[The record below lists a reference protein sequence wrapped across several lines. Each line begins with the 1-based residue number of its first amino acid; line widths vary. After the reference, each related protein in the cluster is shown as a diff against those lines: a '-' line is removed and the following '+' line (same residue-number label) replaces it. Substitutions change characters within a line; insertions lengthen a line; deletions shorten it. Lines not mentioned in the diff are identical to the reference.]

1 MTTPNPLERLLHD
14 LVIANRILAHE
25 GVLDAYGHVSV
36 RNPLRPDH
44 FFLSR
49 SRSPELVTR
58 EDIMEF
64 DYAGNP
70 TPGDTRPPYLERFIH
85 GGIYEARPDIHA
97 VVHSHADEVLP
108 FTIAN
113 RVLQPVIHT
122 ASDIGSLVSVW
133 DIRDKFGDTNMLVVN
148 PEQGRDLGGADART
162 RLCGRC
168 AQPVSGGQDGG
179 LSAAERPH
187 LEGRIAAGR
196 SENALTRRGGRTRH
210 HRPRRAGLAP
220 RLGVLVPAHQHDAV
234 LGAVAFIRAG
244 CRPA

>member
-122 ASDIGSLVSVW
+122 ASDMGSRVSVW

-148 PEQGRDLGGADART
+148 PEQGRDLAQCLGPDRVVLMRGHGFAAGAPSLFQVVKTAVYLPLNART
-162 RLCGRC
+162 LKE
-168 AQPVSGGQDGG
+168 G
-179 LSAAERPH
+179 LQLGEVKTLSPGEVAARATTDPD
-187 LEGRIAAGR
+187 APA
-196 SENALTRRGGRTRH
+196 S
-210 HRPRRAGLAP
+210 RRAWEYW
-220 RLGVLVPAHQHDAV
+220 
-234 LGAVAFIRAG
+234 
-244 CRPA
+244 CRRINMTPYWEL

>member
-122 ASDIGSLVSVW
+122 ASDMGSRVSVW

-148 PEQGRDLGGADART
+148 PEQGRDLAQCLGPDRVVLMRGHGFAAGAPSLFQVVKTAVYLPLNART
-162 RLCGRC
+162 LKEGLQLGEVKTLSPGEVAVR
-168 AQPVSGGQDGG
+168 ATTDQDAPA
-179 LSAAERPH
+179 S
-187 LEGRIAAGR
+187 
-196 SENALTRRGGRTRH
+196 
-210 HRPRRAGLAP
+210 RRAWEYW
-220 RLGVLVPAHQHDAV
+220 
-234 LGAVAFIRAG
+234 
-244 CRPA
+244 CRRINMTPYWEL

>member
-1 MTTPNPLERLLHD
+1 VTTPNPLERLLHD

-122 ASDIGSLVSVW
+122 ASDIGSRVSVW

-148 PEQGRDLGGADART
+148 PEQGRDLAQCLGPDRVVLMRGHGFAAGAPSLSVVMGT
-162 RLCGRC
+162 RL
-168 AQPVSGGQDGG
+168 G
-179 LSAAERPH
+179 LP
-187 LEGRIAAGR
+187 G
-196 SENALTRRGGRTRH
+196 
-210 HRPRRAGLAP
+210 
-220 RLGVLVPAHQHDAV
+220 AHHDALV
-234 LGAVAFIRAG
+234 MT
-244 CRPA
+244 CRMRKDLA

>member
-122 ASDIGSLVSVW
+122 ASDIGSRVSVW

-148 PEQGRDLGGADART
+148 PEQGRDLAQCLGPDRVVLMRGHGFAAGAPSLFQVVKTAVYLPLNART
-162 RLCGRC
+162 LKE
-168 AQPVSGGQDGG
+168 G
-179 LSAAERPH
+179 LQ
-187 LEGRIAAGR
+187 
-196 SENALTRRGGRTRH
+196 
-210 HRPRRAGLAP
+210 
-220 RLGVLVPAHQHDAV
+220 LGEVKKLSP
-234 LGAVAFIRAG
+234 G
-244 CRPA
+244 

>member
-1 MTTPNPLERLLHD
+1 VTTPNPLERLLHD

-122 ASDIGSLVSVW
+122 ASDIGSRVSVW

-148 PEQGRDLGGADART
+148 PEQGRDLAQCLGPDRVVLMRGHGFAAGAPSLFQVVKTAVYLPLNART
-162 RLCGRC
+162 LKE
-168 AQPVSGGQDGG
+168 G
-179 LSAAERPH
+179 LQLGEVKTLSPGEVEVRATTDPDAP
-187 LEGRIAAGR
+187 A
-196 SENALTRRGGRTRH
+196 S
-210 HRPRRAGLAP
+210 RRAWEYW
-220 RLGVLVPAHQHDAV
+220 
-234 LGAVAFIRAG
+234 
-244 CRPA
+244 CRRINMTPYWEL